1 MLQECLKILKF
12 VIKILTFLMSFKST
26 LYAFYFQKPCRVYTG
41 FFFSVGQFTNTST
54 LFFLNVTKRQESVI
68 KNTGQGEIIIQDLD
82 VTTR

>member
-1 MLQECLKILKF
+1 MLQECLKNLKF

-41 FFFSVGQFTNTST
+41 IFFSVGQFTHTST
-54 LFFLNVTKRQESVI
+54 LFILNVIKRQESVTQNI
-68 KNTGQGEIIIQDLD
+68 GQGEIIIQDLD